1 MCRHKYGKKGRS
13 RFLRRRQW
21 SERCRWCNERYEL
34 QLVIVRCSRYSGTGI
49 VTSADRWRAGGE
61 SGNECATGTQ
71 RDCNQIWLDDEM
83 TASRKNKFL
92 GDQQI
97 KEEQVMVKS
106 PNGRPVP
113 PSFLRLQFQALE
125 AGTGIEPVSSG
136 FADRGL
142 TTWLPR
148 QIIASRAD
156 SPAFALNPRWRSS
169 PIVANFRKL
178 CEPGRM

>member
-1 MCRHKYGKKGRS
+1 
-13 RFLRRRQW
+13 
-21 SERCRWCNERYEL
+21 
-34 QLVIVRCSRYSGTGI
+34 
-49 VTSADRWRAGGE
+49 
-61 SGNECATGTQ
+61 
-71 RDCNQIWLDDEM
+71 M

-148 QIIASRAD
+148 R
-156 SPAFALNPRWRSS
+156 RRT
-169 PIVANFRKL
+169 
-178 CEPGRM
+178 EE

>member
-1 MCRHKYGKKGRS
+1 MCRHRYGKKGRS

-21 SERCRWCNERYEL
+21 SQRCRWCNERYEL

-49 VTSADRWRAGGE
+49 DLCGSRRAGGD

-71 RDCNQIWLDDEM
+71 RGCNQIWLDDEM

-148 QIIASRAD
+148 R
-156 SPAFALNPRWRSS
+156 RRT
-169 PIVANFRKL
+169 
-178 CEPGRM
+178 EE